1 MHALAN
7 DYQRSRIEVPSP
19 LLSGIDAKLHSFV
32 GSFWKGGYNVVM
44 ELMKEAQK
52 IDEMGEELR
61 HVSETELHR
70 RVDYLRAGIRR
81 QKKGHEA
88 LLGEALAVIREVA
101 DRRVGLR
108 AYISQLA
115 GALALYRGYIAEMAV
130 GEGKTLTAAITA
142 VLRGWI
148 GLPCHII
155 TVNDYLA
162 SRDAKWMEP
171 LYTSCRVSVG
181 AVIGEMEPE
190 RRRAGHHCDVTYT
203 TSKEIVADFLRDR
216 LWLGRLQKPE
226 RRQISWLLGRNTEV
240 ESGLVMRG
248 IHSAIVDEADSIL
261 IDEAVTPLIISKA
274 TPNDAFIEA
283 CAYAEEIADTMS
295 APSDYRINHKYKDID
310 LTPAA
315 KEMIAEKVSQF
326 TGTFRGTG
334 VYLELVQQALNAR
347 EFFYKDDQ
355 YVIQDGKVVIVDEF
369 TGRQMPQRTWRA
381 GIHQFVEAKEGLDM
395 TSPTET
401 LARLSFQRFF
411 RFFSILSG
419 MTGTARESAQELWD
433 IYELSVLE
441 IPENRP
447 CIRKVSRPRTFADE
461 ESKWR
466 AIVADIKRIHA
477 YGRPLL
483 IGTRSVKAS
492 ENLARRLDE
501 ERLSYRLLNAVKHAE
516 EASVVAMAG
525 NRAAITIA
533 TNMAGRG
540 TDIRL
545 EKGVAEIG
553 GLHVIATECHESRR
567 IDRQLFGRS
576 GRQGDPGSAQL
587 FVSMDDPLIRRYV
600 PKPLI
605 NAMKVPLALKL
616 PGSRSEAMVIV
627 RLAQETAHR
636 VAYKQRRSVLRMDT
650 WLEDSLSFAYKEIV

>member
-7 DYQRSRIEVPSP
+7 DYQRSRIRVPEP

-32 GSFWKGGYNVVM
+32 GSYWKGGYNVVM
-44 ELMKEAQK
+44 ELMQEAEK
-52 IDEMGEELR
+52 IYAMGEELR
-61 HVSETELHR
+61 NVSRTELHR
-70 RVDYLRAGIRR
+70 RVDYLRDSIKRR
-81 QKKGHEA
+81 KKGHEEYIA
-88 LLGEALAVIREVA
+88 EALAVIREVA
-101 DRRVGLR
+101 DRTVSLR
-108 AYISQLA
+108 AYKSQLA

-162 SRDAKWMEP
+162 DRDARWMRP
-171 LYTSCRVSVG
+171 LYSFCRVSVG
-181 AVIGEMEPE
+181 AVLGEMAPE
-190 RRRAGHHCDVTYT
+190 QRREGHHCDVTYT

-226 RRQISWLLGRNTEV
+226 RRQITWLLGRNAEV

-248 IHSAIVDEADSIL
+248 IHTAIVDEADNIL

-274 TPNDAFIEA
+274 VPNDAYVEA
-283 CAYAEEIADTMS
+283 CQYAGEIAESMT
-295 APSDYRINHKYKDID
+295 AGTDYRVNRKYKDIE
-310 LTPAA
+310 LTPAS
-315 KEMIAEKVSQF
+315 KEMIAGKVRQY
-326 TGTFRGTG
+326 TGKFRGVG
-334 VYLELVQQALNAR
+334 GYLELVQQALNAR
-347 EFFYKDDQ
+347 EFFHRDEQ

-381 GIHQFVEAKEGLDM
+381 GLHQFVEANEALEM

-411 RFFSILSG
+411 RFFDELSG

-447 CIRKVSRPRTFADE
+447 CIRRVYQPRAFGDQE
-461 ESKWR
+461 PKWC
-466 AIVADIKRIHA
+466 AIVAEIQRLHA
-477 YGRPLL
+477 QGRPLL
-483 IGTRSVKAS
+483 VGTRSVKAS
-492 ENLARRLDE
+492 ENLAGRLE
-501 ERLSYRLLNAVKHAE
+501 QMKLSYQLLNAVKHAE
-516 EASVVAMAG
+516 EANIVAMAG
-525 NRAAITIA
+525 QYGSITIA

-545 EKGVAEIG
+545 GKGVPEAG
-553 GLHVIATECHESRR
+553 GLHVIATEAHESKR

-587 FVSMDDPLIRRYV
+587 FFSMEDELIRRYV
-600 PKPLI
+600 PKSVRTVVKRQL
-605 NAMKVPLALKL
+605 NLKL
-616 PGSRSEAMVIV
+616 PGAQRAAMAVV
-627 RLAQETAHR
+627 RMAQEAAQR